1 MNAPDPAADG
11 PVRACGCPEYQGF
24 RLSRRRLLGAMA
36 AGGAL
41 AAVGTYGG
49 AYREVAYGAAPG
61 GNVVVVLSM
70 RGGSDGLSI
79 VVPRSVEYDLLAGYR
94 PSIAVPEGQLWGD
107 DARFGFHPALKAGLE
122 DMWNDGSF
130 GAVHAVGLPESNM
143 SHFDAMVEME
153 EATPGSDQ
161 RVGWINRMVGMNS
174 DNGPETAIEIGNA
187 MLPTSLQGPANT
199 LGTYGVGDLTVR
211 SLGTVGERSQVL
223 KDMWGPEPRLLGGS
237 VRTAM
242 TALDRFAPLVAAANA
257 DPSEVHR
264 DAYPDYA
271 GYTDWGPLKD
281 VLANTAALIR
291 ADLGTSMVTID
302 YGDWDM
308 HVGLTDGSL
317 DPSTDWMTA
326 QLDHLGGSL
335 KAFFADLGSHAAR
348 VTVVTMS
355 EFGRR
360 VDENGDKGVD
370 HGYGNA
376 MLLFGAGV
384 AGGQVHGSW
393 PGLTT
398 LDPDNNLVADK
409 DFRNILWEITSDRLA
424 ISESDRTT
432 VFPGLGPITP
442 IGLMS

>member
-1 MNAPDPAADG
+1 MTTSQPLPNRPA
-11 PVRACGCPEYQGF
+11 RACGCPEFEGF

-41 AAVGTYGG
+41 AAAGTYGG
-49 AYREVAYGAAPG
+49 AYRQVAYGAEPG

-70 RGGSDGLSI
+70 RGGADGLSI
-79 VVPRSVEYDLLAGYR
+79 VVPRSVDYDLLAGYR
-94 PSIAVPEGQLWGD
+94 PSVVVPEGQLWGD
-107 DARFGFHPALKAGLE
+107 DPRFGFHPALKSGLQ
-122 DMWNDGSF
+122 DMWTAGTF
-130 GAVHAVGLPESNM
+130 AAVHAVGLPESNM
-143 SHFDAMVEME
+143 SHFDAMVEIE

-161 RVGWINRMVGMNS
+161 RVGWINRMVGI
-174 DNGPETAIEIGNA
+174 DAANGPETAVQIGSA
-187 MLPTSLQGPANT
+187 MLPTSLQGPADA
-199 LGTYGVGDLTVR
+199 LGAYGVADLTVR
-211 SLGTVGERSQVL
+211 SLGTPGGRARAL
-223 KDMWGPEPRLLGGS
+223 KDMWAPDPRLLGES

-242 TALDRFAPLVAAANA
+242 TALDLFAPLVEAANG

-264 DAYPDYA
+264 DDYP
-271 GYTDWGPLKD
+271 GYPGYGDWGPLKD

-308 HVGLTDGSL
+308 HVGLTDGTL
-317 DPSTDWMTA
+317 DPTSDWMAA
-326 QLDHLGGSL
+326 QLEHLGGSL
-335 KAFFADLGSHAAR
+335 KAFFADLGPHASR

-360 VDENGDKGVD
+360 VDENGDRGLD

-393 PGLTT
+393 PGLAT

-409 DFRNILWEITSDRLA
+409 DFRDVLWEITSRRLA

-432 VFPGLGPITP
+432 VFPGLAPVTP

>member
-1 MNAPDPAADG
+1 MAD
-11 PVRACGCPEYQGF
+11 CGCPDYEGF

-41 AAVGTYGG
+41 AAVGTYGD
-49 AYREVAYGAAPG
+49 AYRQVTYGAEPG

-70 RGGSDGLSI
+70 RGGADGLSI
-79 VVPRSVEYDLLAGYR
+79 VVPRSDEYDLLTGYR
-94 PSIAVPEGQLWGD
+94 PTIAVPEGQLWGN

-122 DMWNDGSF
+122 GMWNDGSF
-130 GAVHAVGLPESNM
+130 GAVHAVGLPHSNM
-143 SHFDAMVEME
+143 SHFDAMVEIE
-153 EATPGSDQ
+153 EATPGSDL
-161 RVGWINRMVGMNS
+161 RVGWINRMVGINPA
-174 DNGPETAIEIGNA
+174 NGPETAVEIGSA
-187 MLPTSLQGPANT
+187 MLPTSLQGPAGA
-199 LGTYGVGDLTVR
+199 LGAYGVSDLSVR
-211 SLGTVGERSQVL
+211 SLGTAGARDKAL
-223 KDMWGPEPRLLGGS
+223 KDMWGPETRLLGGS

-242 TALDRFAPLVAAANA
+242 TALDRFAPLVAAAEA

-264 DAYPDYA
+264 DAYPSYA
-271 GYTDWGPLKD
+271 GYDDYGPLRD

-317 DPSTDWMTA
+317 DPATDWMAA
-326 QLDHLGGSL
+326 QLEHLGGSL
-335 KAFFADLGSHAAR
+335 KAFFADLGTHADR

-360 VDENGDKGVD
+360 VDENGDKGLD
-370 HGYGNA
+370 HGYGNV
-376 MLLFGAGV
+376 MLMLGAGV

-393 PGLTT
+393 PGLAT
-398 LDPDNNLVADK
+398 LDDDNNLVADK
-409 DFRNILWEITSDRLA
+409 DFRNVLWEITSDRLA

-432 VFPGLGPITP
+432 VFPGLGPVTP

>member
-1 MNAPDPAADG
+1 MNAPDPAATG
-11 PVRACGCPEYQGF
+11 PVQDCGCPEFQGF

-41 AAVGTYGG
+41 ATVGTYGG
-49 AYREVAYGAAPG
+49 AFRQVAYGAEPG

-70 RGGSDGLSI
+70 RGGADGLSI
-79 VVPRSVEYDLLAGYR
+79 VVPRSTEYDLLAGYR
-94 PSIAVPEGQLWGD
+94 PSIAVPEGQLWGND
-107 DARFGFHPALKAGLE
+107 PRFGFHPALRAGLQ
-122 DMWNDGSF
+122 DMWDQGSF

-143 SHFDAMVEME
+143 SHFDAMVEIE
-153 EATPGSDQ
+153 EATPGSSQ
-161 RVGWINRMVGMNS
+161 RVGWINRMVGI
-174 DNGPETAIEIGNA
+174 DPTNGPETAIEIGSA
-187 MLPTSLQGPANT
+187 MLPTSLLGPADA
-199 LGTYGVGDLTVR
+199 LGAYGVADLSVR
-211 SLGTVGERSQVL
+211 SLGTPGARDRAL
-223 KDMWGPEPRLLGGS
+223 KDMWESDSRLLSGS

-242 TALDRFAPLVAAANA
+242 SALDRFAPLVAAADA

-264 DAYPDYA
+264 DLYPDYA
-271 GYTDWGPLKD
+271 GYDDWGPLKD

-291 ADLGTSMVTID
+291 ADLGTSTVTID

-317 DPSTDWMTA
+317 DPSTDWMAA

-335 KAFFADLGSHAAR
+335 KAFFADLGPHADR
-348 VTVVTMS
+348 VTVVTLS

-360 VDENGDKGVD
+360 VDENGDRGLD
-370 HGYGNA
+370 HGYGNV

-398 LDPDNNLVADK
+398 LDPDSNLVADK
-409 DFRNILWEITSDRLA
+409 DFRNILWEITSNRLA

-432 VFPGLGPITP
+432 VFPGLGPVTP
-442 IGLMS
+442 IGLMA